1 MSDEMNV
8 FTARLKAEV
17 KRAGGRKAF
26 SDLANIPLSTLNSYL
41 AGVEP
46 KVTMVVRIAR
56 ALGLSVAQLLER
68 DDGVDRPES
77 RTPADSVQVKMLNVV
92 ASAGPGYENDD
103 PTILKLLP
111 FSKSVLEELGVK
123 IGNARF
129 LVARGDSMEPTIS
142 DGAVVLVD
150 VSYVRPSV
158 DGIYIVV
165 VGNEVR
171 IKRVARGWDG
181 AVTLVSDNERYP
193 AETLSAPDAEG
204 LNVAGKVVWAGG
216 KI

>member
-1 MSDEMNV
+1 MSDEMDV

-68 DDGVDRPES
+68 GDADRS
-77 RTPADSVQVKMLNVV
+77 SGTRTIGDSEQIRMLNVV
-92 ASAGPGYENDD
+92 ASAGPGYQNDD
-103 PTILKLLP
+103 PVDLRMLP
-111 FSKSVLEELGVK
+111 FARSVLADLGVK
-123 IGNARF
+123 LDNARF

-142 DGAVVLVD
+142 DGSIVLVD
-150 VSYVRPSV
+150 VSFNRPKD
-158 DGIYIVV
+158 DGIYVVV

-171 IKRVARGWDG
+171 IKRVARGFG
-181 AVTLVSDNERYP
+181 GSVTLVSDNERYP
-193 AETLSAPDAEG
+193 TETLAPPEAEG
-204 LNVAGKVVWAGG
+204 LRVAGKVVWAGG
-216 KI
+216 RL